1 MKELLVIPTI
11 AGVPVSLN
19 HDADTKKSE
28 VLKLASAVTQV
39 KSGKE
44 LQASVNN
51 RKALKELIKEAE
63 ACCEVEKAPFYST
76 YKKILAMTA
85 EYILALETED
95 RRLKKLNDDYAAEED
110 ARVQKENQRIEAERV
125 AAEKKVQDAIAEQER
140 LAAQEQERIRLEN
153 QRIENDRLTAQKK
166 ADDAAKEVERLKILP
181 RPSAAKIEAAQ
192 KAVEV
197 AQAAVE
203 TVQSVQPLLSA
214 VTIQQEIAAENR
226 VETAIQE
233 LKVVQTTAPTA
244 MTRAAGMRV
253 RKVVKFEITN
263 PAALYAVRPEWFNL
277 VPKTQMINQSI
288 TKDTVLPG
296 LRCFE
301 SIET

>member
-1 MKELLVIPTI
+1 MKALLVIPTI

-166 ADDAAKEVERLKILP
+166 AADAAKEVERLKSLP
-181 RPSAAKIEAAQ
+181 RQSAAKIEAAQ

-203 TVQSVQPLLSA
+203 TVQSVQPSA

-296 LRCFE
+296 LRVYE

>member
-1 MKELLVIPTI
+1 MKALLVIPTI

-19 HDADTKKSE
+19 LEAQTKKTE
-28 VLKLASAVTQV
+28 VLKLADAVKKPTN
-39 KSGKE
+39 KDE
-44 LQASVNN
+44 LQVSVSVRKTITDL
-51 RKALKELIKEAE
+51 RKAAK
-63 ACCEVEKAPFYST
+63 ACVDVEKLPSYT
-76 YKKILAMTA
+76 VYKKILEFGAA
-85 EYILALETED
+85 YDLELEEKD
-95 RRLKKLNDDYAAEED
+95 KLLKKYNDDFMAEED

-166 ADDAAKEVERLKILP
+166 ADDAAKEVERLKSLP

-203 TVQSVQPLLSA
+203 TVQSVQPSA

-296 LRCFE
+296 LRVYE